1 MMIKDIYFRLDSV
14 ENNRV
19 TLNADNNVAHVYI
32 LEEDIIRVYMPEDHH
47 PLLEKTWSI
56 TPEMEDIPKE
66 GRDKSDL
73 SPFSLPEFELNQS
86 DESIE
91 IRTNKIKVNIELN
104 GLKFHW
110 FARVNDEWINIA
122 NDRKTQSYNFNKS
135 LGNGVYHYLER
146 TRDEYYYGLGEKGGP
161 LNKAGKRYRMQT
173 IDAMGYDAENTD
185 PLYKHIPYYITY
197 NSKKGISYGLYYD
210 NYSDSVFDLGNELD
224 NYHGW
229 YKYYHANK
237 GNLDYYFILGPHIS
251 NIVQTFSRLTG
262 KTIMPPK
269 WSLGYSG
276 STMTYTD
283 EPDAQEQLKKFVES
297 CKAFDIPCD
306 SFQLSSGYT
315 SIGDKRY
322 VFNWDYTKIPS
333 PDEMV
338 ENFHSNGIKLCANI
352 KPALLQDHP
361 LYEELAEKNYFIL
374 SKDTS
379 EPEISQFWDD
389 TGSYLDFTNEGT
401 FEWWKSKVKE
411 QLLSYGID
419 STWNDNNEYEIWDED
434 AVANG
439 FGDQIPVSYIKP
451 IQTMLM
457 MKASYEAQREYFPN
471 IRPYLIS
478 RSGAAGLQ
486 KYVQTWSGD
495 NFTEWKTIRY
505 NIKMGLSL
513 SMSGVYNFGHDVG
526 GFSGLAPEPELFV
539 RWIQNGIFHP
549 RFTIHS
555 WNDDKTVNV
564 PWMYPEY
571 LDVIRGLM
579 KERVKWIPFLYQA
592 LYKAHDQYKP
602 ILTPTLYQFEHD
614 PNTFVE
620 NDDFIVGDYLMICN
634 VVEKGARHR
643 EVYLPDNIHGWYDVN
658 TEEYYQGGL
667 DITVDAPLNTIPMFA
682 QAGSI
687 IPIRDGEI
695 SFSSTEEERG
705 VLLFPYAG
713 TGVSEEWIYEDDGNT
728 LNYKE
733 GIYTFIKVKMECN
746 EDLIEIH
753 TEIEGEYKLPFHRLT
768 LYLPENEERGI
779 KVNGQLHANNQNLI
793 VEI

>member
-1 MMIKDIYFRLDSV
+1 MIKEKYFKVDSA
-14 ENNRV
+14 ENNTV
-19 TLNADNNVAHVYI
+19 TLKAEDIIAHVYV
-32 LEEDIIRVYMPEDHH
+32 LEEDIVRVYMPEEKH
-47 PLLEKTWSI
+47 PLLEKTWAI
-56 TPEMEDIPKE
+56 TPGMEDMPKE
-66 GRDKSDL
+66 GRNKADL
-73 SPFSLPEFELNQS
+73 SPFSLPEFELNQT
-86 DESIE
+86 DQEVE
-91 IRTNKIKVNIELN
+91 IITSKLKVKIELN
-104 GLKFHW
+104 GLKFH
-110 FARVNDEWINIA
+110 
-122 NDRKTQSYNFNKS
+122 DRKTQSYNFNQS

-146 TRDEYYYGLGEKGGP
+146 TRDESYYGLGEKGGP

-185 PLYKHIPYYITY
+185 PLYKHIPYYVTY
-197 NSKKGISYGLYYD
+197 NKKTEIAYGLYYD

-229 YKYYHANK
+229 YKYYYASK
-237 GNLDYYFILGPHIS
+237 GNLDYYFILGPRIKDVVES
-251 NIVQTFSRLTG
+251 FSRLTG
-262 KTIMPPK
+262 QTIMPPK

-283 EPDAQEQLKKFVES
+283 EPDAQEQLKKFVNS
-297 CKAFDIPCD
+297 CKEFDIPCD

-322 VFNWDYTKIPS
+322 VFNWDYSKIPT
-333 PDEMV
+333 PHEMV
-338 ENFHSNGIKLCANI
+338 EDFHNNEIKLCANI
-352 KPALLQDHP
+352 KPALLHDHP
-361 LYEELAEKNYFIL
+361 MYEELAEKQYFIL
-374 SKDTS
+374 SKDAS
-379 EPEISQFWDD
+379 EPETSQFWDD

-401 FEWWKSKVKE
+401 FNWWKDKVKE

-419 STWNDNNEYEIWDED
+419 STWNDNNEYEIWDEE
-434 AVANG
+434 ALAHG
-439 FGDQIPVSYIKP
+439 FGDQLPVSHIKP

-457 MKASYEAQREYFPN
+457 MKASYEAQKEFYPN

-571 LDVIRGLM
+571 LELIRGLM
-579 KERVKWIPFLYQA
+579 KERVKWIPFMYQA
-592 LYKAHDQYKP
+592 VHKAHKEYKP
-602 ILTPTLYQFEHD
+602 ILTPTLYQFDND
-614 PNTFVE
+614 PNTFAE
-620 NDDFIVGDYLMICN
+620 NDDFIVGEKLLICN
-634 VVEKGARHR
+634 VVEKGAIERD
-643 EVYLPDNIHGWYDVN
+643 VYLPDNKHGWYDVN
-658 TEEYYQGGL
+658 TNEYYQGGK
-667 DITVDAPLNTIPMFA
+667 DITVDAPLETIPMFA

-687 IPIRDGEI
+687 LPIRDGEI
-695 SFSSTEEERG
+695 SFSDTKEERG
-705 VLLFPYAG
+705 ILIFPYK
-713 TGVSEEWIYEDDGNT
+713 TSGVTEEWIYEDDGNT
-728 LNYKE
+728 LDYQE
-733 GIYTFIKVKMECN
+733 GIYTNIKVKMECN
-746 EDLIEIH
+746 DDVIELN
-753 TEIEGEYKLPFHRLT
+753 TEVEGKYDLPFDQIT
-768 LYLPENEERGI
+768 LYLPENEERQI
-779 KVNGQLHANNQNLI
+779 KVNGKSISGHKI
-793 VEI
+793 VVAV